1 MKILK
6 KNFFYF
12 KNLIKRNKKFYNYI
26 GKSIVKL
33 KEFNMFFKLL
43 FSDVKYLKP
52 LELKKKYKSQYGQDY
67 YLEQLGLIKRNNFY
81 IEVGSNHPIINSN
94 SFYLEKYLNCRG
106 ISIDAID
113 FSLEYKKYR
122 PNAKFIHGLVDK
134 KKGYRKFY
142 HTYDLTG
149 WENQLSSVTT
159 KMIRNVPNLKY
170 RVKKIKT
177 FPLKEILN
185 KKKINLL
192 MIDVE
197 GYELNVI
204 KSINL
209 KKCMPEV
216 ILIEN
221 NGHFFPRKKLQDYM
235 INNGYK
241 LYARIGIT
249 DDLYIK
255 ENQ

>member
-1 MKILK
+1 
-6 KNFFYF
+6 
-12 KNLIKRNKKFYNYI
+12 
-26 GKSIVKL
+26 
-33 KEFNMFFKLL
+33 
-43 FSDVKYLKP
+43 
-52 LELKKKYKSQYGQDY
+52 
-67 YLEQLGLIKRNNFY
+67 
-81 IEVGSNHPIINSN
+81 
-94 SFYLEKYLNCRG
+94 
-106 ISIDAID
+106 
-113 FSLEYKKYR
+113 
-122 PNAKFIHGLVDK
+122 
-134 KKGYRKFY
+134 
-142 HTYDLTG
+142 
-149 WENQLSSVTT
+149 
-159 KMIRNVPNLKY
+159 MIRNVPNLKY

-185 KKKINLL
+185 KKINLL

-241 LYARIGIT
+241 LYARIGII